1 MRAVGFSR
9 FGGPEVLEVVEIPDP
24 VPGPGE
30 VRIRVSAAAINPT
43 DIGMRAGGRAAALAA
58 FPPPW
63 VAGMDA
69 AGVIDAV
76 GPDVSWRVGD
86 RVMAVVV
93 PMRTGR
99 GAQAE
104 RVVVP
109 AESVAPIPEAVTL
122 TEASTLPMNGLTTR
136 LALDLLGLEPGQ
148 TLGVTGGAGAV
159 GGYAIE
165 LGKAAGLRVV
175 ADAAPADDELVLGL
189 GADVIVPRGPQ
200 VASGFRQVVPDGV
213 DGLIDSALIGGPVLA
228 AVRDGGGIAAVRAFD
243 GEPERGI
250 TIHPVS
256 VASYATNHAALDGLR
271 ELVEAGAV
279 TLRVAATYTPDRAA
293 EAQIRFAAGGVRGRL
308 VLVF

>member
-9 FGGPEVLEVVEIPDP
+9 FGGPEVVEVVEIPDP

-30 VRIRVSAAAINPT
+30 VRIRVAAAAINPT
-43 DIGMRAGGRAAALAA
+43 DMGMRSGGRAAALAA

-69 AGVIDAV
+69 AGVIDAI
-76 GPDVSWRVGD
+76 GADVSWRVGD

-109 AESVAPIPEAVTL
+109 AESVARVPEAVTL

-136 LALDLLGLEPGQ
+136 LALDLLALTPGQ
-148 TLGVTGGAGAV
+148 TLAVTGAAGAV

-165 LGKAAGLRVV
+165 LGKVAGLRVI
-175 ADAAPADDELVLGL
+175 ADAAPKDEDLVRGL
-189 GADVIVPRGPQ
+189 GADVVVPRGSD
-200 VASGFRQVVPDGV
+200 VASAIRAVVPEGV
-213 DGLIDSALIGGPVLA
+213 DGLVDGALIGGPVLA
-228 AVRDGGGIAAVRAFD
+228 AVRDGGGIAAVRAFA
-243 GEPERGI
+243 GETERGI
-250 TIHPVS
+250 TIHQVS
-256 VASYATNHAALDGLR
+256 VASYATNRAALDGLR

-279 TLRVAATYTPDRAA
+279 TLRVAETFTAEHAA
-293 EAQIRFAAGGVRGRL
+293 EAQARFAEGGVRGRF
-308 VLVF
+308 VIVF